1 MRGRRRPHDRPRRH
15 RRSARRHADAH
26 QARRSVELQVVHGLS
41 GCLDGRR
48 RGVVQSHARRRSARR
63 HDLRPRRERPRDT
76 SADRGG
82 GRPGPHGPEVSCP
95 HSPLAD
101 GRRGHPPGYSAG
113 RAGPHASV
121 RRASVGGRGAGGR
134 HRSARPR
141 SSGTRRDVPAL
152 FVPHRGG
159 LRSPR
164 IRGGEVRHDAAVAH
178 AGAPGGVVARR
189 ADRRPSSRLDGPL
202 PVLLQ
207 RAAVGDAQ
215 LQAAGPTRFQQDSQR
230 RARGGDTAPLDLR
243 RRCAASRP
251 PADPL
256 RGADRD
262 DARQALWAF
271 PPQGHDRRRLGCG
284 PCPIRRRGGVDDPR
298 RGGAQSGGLHALR
311 GASGHRASEE
321 GVPAGAGD
329 RRRGPVARQG
339 RDGRIR
345 ASRRMREGVKRA
357 SHGRIPEVAE
367 MENPMESWRN
377 RKTLILSRTDM
388 MGLVTPAEYV
398 SCVEQAYRMHGEG
411 RYFMEPKGH
420 IVLDK
425 YPGEWEAM
433 PSYIEEPEAAACKW
447 VSIREQNRERFDLPT
462 VFSILIYTHP
472 ETGFPLA
479 ICDGSF
485 HTVMRTGAA
494 AAVSV
499 RWMARPDAQTL
510 AIVGA
515 GHMAQGTLATC
526 NEVVKWRDVRVW
538 SRTQPS
544 LDRFI
549 QSEQPKYDR
558 FRIRGSTD
566 LKQVVQGADV
576 IVTVTP
582 ARAPL
587 VMDEWVADGAHIAA
601 LGADKRGDQELD
613 PRILKRARIFV
624 DDLRQCRHDG
634 GINVPLAAGLLTERD
649 IAGEIGE
656 IIVGRKRGR
665 TSASEIT
672 VFDSTGIALQD
683 SAPVPREYERAL
695 AAGVGIEKKMIS
707 T

>member
-1 MRGRRRPHDRPRRH
+1 
-15 RRSARRHADAH
+15 
-26 QARRSVELQVVHGLS
+26 
-41 GCLDGRR
+41 
-48 RGVVQSHARRRSARR
+48 
-63 HDLRPRRERPRDT
+63 
-76 SADRGG
+76 
-82 GRPGPHGPEVSCP
+82 
-95 HSPLAD
+95 
-101 GRRGHPPGYSAG
+101 
-113 RAGPHASV
+113 
-121 RRASVGGRGAGGR
+121 
-134 HRSARPR
+134 
-141 SSGTRRDVPAL
+141 
-152 FVPHRGG
+152 
-159 LRSPR
+159 
-164 IRGGEVRHDAAVAH
+164 
-178 AGAPGGVVARR
+178 
-189 ADRRPSSRLDGPL
+189 
-202 PVLLQ
+202 
-207 RAAVGDAQ
+207 
-215 LQAAGPTRFQQDSQR
+215 
-230 RARGGDTAPLDLR
+230 
-243 RRCAASRP
+243 
-251 PADPL
+251 
-256 RGADRD
+256 
-262 DARQALWAF
+262 
-271 PPQGHDRRRLGCG
+271 
-284 PCPIRRRGGVDDPR
+284 
-298 RGGAQSGGLHALR
+298 
-311 GASGHRASEE
+311 
-321 GVPAGAGD
+321 
-329 RRRGPVARQG
+329 
-339 RDGRIR
+339 
-345 ASRRMREGVKRA
+345 
-357 SHGRIPEVAE
+357 
-367 MENPMESWRN
+367 MESWRN

-398 SCVEQAYRMHGEG
+398 SCVEQAYRMHGQG

-538 SRTQPS
+538 SRTQAS

-549 QSEQPKYDR
+549 QSQQPKYDR
-558 FRIRGSTD
+558 FKIRGSTD
-566 LKQVVQGADV
+566 LKQVVQGVDV

-587 VMDEWVADGAHIAA
+587 VMDEWIADGAHIAA

-624 DDLRQCRHDG
+624 DDLRQCRTDG
-634 GINVPLAAGLLTERD
+634 EINVPLAAGFLTERD

-683 SAPVPREYERAL
+683 SATVPLEYERAL